1 MNIPIK
7 PVQMKTL
14 KNILLIALLFTAV
27 KSKAQTDNVTTA
39 RIVEAQNYV
48 FVATTALP
56 LNAADINQ
64 IMNRMPGYNGG
75 GTINLS
81 GSSYDLSVTK
91 DSVVSYLPYYG
102 RSYTPKYGTLDENG
116 IKFKTKKFDYKSS
129 PRKKGG
135 WNIAVRPKD
144 VKDNYTLNLV
154 ITESGYGTLT
164 VNNNNQQSIT
174 FNGYIA
180 ETKPKKKS

>member
-1 MNIPIK
+1 
-7 PVQMKTL
+7 MKTL
-14 KNILLIALLFTAV
+14 KNIFLIALLFSAV
-27 KSKAQTDNVTTA
+27 SLNAQTDKATTK

-91 DSVVSYLPYYG
+91 DSLVSYLPYYG
-102 RSYTPKYGTLDENG
+102 RSFTPKYGNIDENG
-116 IKFKTKKFDYKSS
+116 IKFKSKKFSYKSS
-129 PRKKGG
+129 VRKKGG
-135 WNIAVRPKD
+135 WNIAMIPKD
-144 VKDNYTLNLV
+144 VKDNYRLNLV

-174 FNGYIA
+174 FNGYIS
-180 ETKPKKKS
+180 EPKEKKKSGI

>member
-1 MNIPIK
+1 
-7 PVQMKTL
+7 MKTL
-14 KNILLIALLFTAV
+14 KNIIILALLFSAV
-27 KSKAQTDNVTTA
+27 KLNAQTDKATTA

-75 GTINLS
+75 GNINLT
-81 GSSYDLSVTK
+81 GSAYDLSVTP
-91 DSVVSYLPYYG
+91 DSLISYLPYYG
-102 RSYTPKYGTLDENG
+102 RSYTPKYGTMDENG
-116 IKFKTKKFDYKSS
+116 IKFKSKDFRYKSS

-135 WNIAVRPKD
+135 WSITMAPKD
-144 VKDNYTLNLV
+144 VKDNYTLSLV
-154 ITESGYGTLT
+154 ITETGYGTLT
-164 VNNNNQQSIT
+164 VNNNNQQSIN

-180 ETKPKKKS
+180 EPKPKKK

>member
-1 MNIPIK
+1 
-7 PVQMKTL
+7 MKTL
-14 KNILLIALLFTAV
+14 KNIFLLALLFCAA
-27 KSKAQTDNVTTA
+27 KLNAQTDKATTA

-48 FVATTALP
+48 FVATTAYP
-56 LNAADINQ
+56 LNASDINN

-75 GTINLS
+75 GNINLT

-91 DSVVSYLPYYG
+91 DSVVAYLPYYG
-102 RSYTPKYGTLDENG
+102 RSYTPKYGSIDENG
-116 IKFKTKKFDYKSS
+116 IKFKSKKFNYKNN

-135 WNIAVRPKD
+135 WNITMKPRD
-144 VKDNYTLNLV
+144 VKDNYSLTLV

-164 VNNNNQQSIT
+164 VNSNNQQAIT

-180 ETKPKKKS
+180 ESKPKKAG

>member
-1 MNIPIK
+1 
-7 PVQMKTL
+7 MKTL
-14 KNILLIALLFTAV
+14 KNILILALLFSAV
-27 KSKAQTDNVTTA
+27 TLNAQTDKATTA

-81 GSSYDLSVTK
+81 GSNYDLSVTP
-91 DSVVSYLPYYG
+91 DSLVSYLPYYG
-102 RSYTPKYGTLDENG
+102 RSFTPKYGTIDENG
-116 IKFKTKKFDYKSS
+116 IKFKSKKFSYKSS
-129 PRKKGG
+129 TRKKGG
-135 WNIAVRPKD
+135 WNIAIDPKD
-144 VKDNYTLNLV
+144 VKENFRLNLV

-164 VNNNNQQSIT
+164 VINNNQQPIT
-174 FNGYIA
+174 FNGYLS
-180 ETKPKKKS
+180 ETKPKKKN

>member
-1 MNIPIK
+1 
-7 PVQMKTL
+7 MKTL
-14 KNILLIALLFTAV
+14 KNILILALLFSAV
-27 KSKAQTDNVTTA
+27 TLNAQTDKATTA

-81 GSSYDLSVTK
+81 GSNYDLSVTP
-91 DSVVSYLPYYG
+91 DSLVSYLPYYG
-102 RSYTPKYGTLDENG
+102 RSFTPKYGTIDENG
-116 IKFKTKKFDYKSS
+116 IKFKSKKFSYKSS

-135 WNIAVRPKD
+135 WNIAIDPKD
-144 VKDNYTLNLV
+144 VKENFRLNLV

-164 VNNNNQQSIT
+164 VINNNQQPIT
-174 FNGYIA
+174 FNGYLS
-180 ETKPKKKS
+180 ETKPKKKN

>member
-1 MNIPIK
+1 
-7 PVQMKTL
+7 MKTL
-14 KNILLIALLFTAV
+14 KNILILALLFSAV
-27 KSKAQTDNVTTA
+27 TLNAQTDKATTA

-81 GSSYDLSVTK
+81 GSNYDLSVTP
-91 DSVVSYLPYYG
+91 DSLVSYLPYYG
-102 RSYTPKYGTLDENG
+102 RSFTPKYGTIDENG
-116 IKFKTKKFDYKSS
+116 IKFKSKKFSYKSS
-129 PRKKGG
+129 ARKKGG
-135 WNIAVRPKD
+135 WNIAIDPKD
-144 VKDNYTLNLV
+144 VKENFRLNLV

-164 VNNNNQQSIT
+164 VINNNQQPIT
-174 FNGYIA
+174 FNGYLS
-180 ETKPKKKS
+180 ETKPKKKN

>member
-1 MNIPIK
+1 
-7 PVQMKTL
+7 MKTL
-14 KNILLIALLFTAV
+14 KNIFLFVLLFSAA
-27 KSKAQTDNVTTA
+27 KLNAQTDKATTA

-56 LNAADINQ
+56 LNSADINQ

-75 GTINLS
+75 GTINLN
-81 GSSYDLSVTK
+81 GSNYDLSVTK

-102 RSYTPKYGTLDENG
+102 RSFTPKYGTIDENG
-116 IKFKTKKFDYKSS
+116 IKFKTKKFSYTNSA
-129 PRKKGG
+129 RKKGG
-135 WNIAVRPKD
+135 WNIAIKPKD

-180 ETKPKKKS
+180 ETKPKKKSQVD